1 MKKVLDVLKKVFAV
15 FKKPQWLLC
24 LGLGIVLFSSAFAN
38 LVNTSAYKV
47 SVTEVKMKTGED
59 SYLVGLRYAPKTC
72 TEDSKCAVIITT
84 HGYLNSKEMQ
94 DEAAVELS
102 KRGYI
107 VYAMDMYD
115 HGDSTS
121 TGSQF
126 TFWLTAQSDAA
137 NWVYDNEKALL
148 KAADGT
154 GMIAVAGHSMG
165 GFSSRMAALIDEQT
179 ALGYEAY
186 HIPYAR
192 RIVAVL
198 AMGAD
203 YQWPETF
210 GMSADSFIAN
220 SGTRT
225 MGTIAGRYDE
235 FFFNVSCSLAVDK
248 NGDPIMNDNGTE
260 ADTTDDF
267 QDVTCSYAGNKVV
280 EKDWGKNVHGKATY
294 YDVHVSDIL
303 KDKTGKYADVE
314 SGKWNMDVEGGRV
327 IYVPN
332 EIHPWNHFSTE
343 TAAYQID
350 FYNTAFAEQ
359 FRIHNITADD
369 GVVSYGE
376 TTGQTWWLKEGFNGI
391 GLVGMFIAITA
402 AIALFAKLPL
412 FSRVATT
419 EINEVAKSTGYRAKL
434 MLVYSIATTI
444 ASAWVYTV
452 LNGAYDN
459 TSYVK
464 AFEGI
469 MWACAIITLAAGI
482 AYFVIKAIKGE
493 DENANKVIGNV
504 VAGAI
509 AIFAA
514 TYYAYFTVTR
524 SFFTDGVYFNEPGTN
539 TVAVWIMASGA
550 ITLLGIV
557 VSHYLNNKKEGYTL
571 ANYGLKANWKQIL
584 IALLIAVIVVGG
596 VYGIT
601 FLVEFLLRVDFRLWT
616 YAIKPFGKEHLVAFT
631 KYLPFFFLFYLI
643 NSVSVVAT
651 TGHDKTWKGT
661 LKAVVFN
668 ILGVTLLLAIHYGQ
682 LFITGTAKWPGQAL
696 NMILVWAIVPTLGLA
711 AWITRKSYLKT
722 GNIWTAV
729 FINALLFTL
738 MQVANTTLYVS

>member
-126 TFWLTAQSDAA
+126 TFWLTAQYDAA
-137 NWVYDNEKALL
+137 NWVYENEKALL
-148 KAADGT
+148 KSADDI

-165 GFSSRMAALIDEQT
+165 GFSSRMAAYMDAQYAAYGAYT
-179 ALGYEAY
+179 GYKQ
-186 HIPYAR
+186 

-210 GMSADSFIAN
+210 GISADTFISN
-220 SGTRT
+220 SGNRS

-235 FFFNVSCSLAVDK
+235 FFFNVSCKVDYPVDK
-248 NGDPIMNDNGTE
+248 
-260 ADTTDDF
+260 TTGEKDK
-267 QDVTCSYAGNKVV
+267 TKPYASCDYSGNKVV

-294 YDVHVSDIL
+294 YDVSVLEALQGD
-303 KDKTGKYADVE
+303 YADVE
-314 SGKWNMDVEGGRV
+314 SGKWNMDVDGGRV

-359 FRIHNITADD
+359 FRIHNITSDD
-369 GVVSYGE
+369 GVVVYGE
-376 TTGQTWWLKEGFNGI
+376 TTGQTWWLKEGFNGL

-412 FSRVATT
+412 FSRVTTT
-419 EINEVAKSTGYRAKL
+419 EINEVTKSTGYRAKL

-524 SFFTDGVYFNEPGTN
+524 SFFADGVYFNEPGTN

>member
-126 TFWLTAQSDAA
+126 TFWLTAQYDAA
-137 NWVYDNEKALL
+137 NWVYENEKALL
-148 KAADGT
+148 KSADDV

-165 GFSSRMAALIDEQT
+165 GFSSRMAAYMDAQYAAYGAYT
-179 ALGYEAY
+179 GYKQ
-186 HIPYAR
+186 

-210 GMSADSFIAN
+210 GISADTFISN
-220 SGTRT
+220 SGNRS

-235 FFFNVSCSLAVDK
+235 FFFNVSCKVDYPVDK
-248 NGDPIMNDNGTE
+248 
-260 ADTTDDF
+260 TTGEKDK
-267 QDVTCSYAGNKVV
+267 TKPYASCDYSGNKVV

-294 YDVHVSDIL
+294 YDVSVLEVLQGD
-303 KDKTGKYADVE
+303 YADVE

-661 LKAVVFN
+661 LKAVIFN